1 LVRRLC
7 GSCKQSYTAD
17 ADECRILDVDPN
29 SPPTIYK
36 STPTGCSMC
45 AGMGYKGR
53 VAVAEVLLFDDDM
66 DEMVAQSASK
76 ADLKKIAVE
85 KGFKSMKDDGV
96 LKVLD
101 GTTSIEALS
110 KAVDTSK

>member
-1 LVRRLC
+1 
-7 GSCKQSYTAD
+7 
-17 ADECRILDVDPN
+17 
-29 SPPTIYK
+29 
-36 STPTGCSMC
+36 MC